1 MKKLIVLMLAVAI
14 CSIAYNQPAGNKK
27 MAVTTNSEA
36 AKKLYDQ
43 ATTAMEDVE
52 LGKFVKLSNEAL
64 REDPDF
70 FMANKNLA
78 TYHMYF
84 GNDQKFREYAGKAV
98 NCKSELSEG
107 EMLLKDALKRLL
119 DDREA
124 DVTDIGKKL
133 VEKYPQDINAYYSLN
148 MFQSVIKDYEGAV
161 KTLKSGLKI
170 AERPGPIYNMLGYT
184 YLSLNETENAA
195 AAFDKYIE
203 MEPDNPNTYDS
214 KGDYYMAVKDYTRAY
229 ESFMKAN
236 EIDSSWG
243 MGKALK
249 AKALSD
255 SLLKK

>member
-1 MKKLIVLMLAVAI
+1 
-14 CSIAYNQPAGNKK
+14 
-27 MAVTTNSEA
+27 
-36 AKKLYDQ
+36 
-43 ATTAMEDVE
+43 
-52 LGKFVKLSNEAL
+52 
-64 REDPDF
+64 
-70 FMANKNLA
+70 
-78 TYHMYF
+78 
-84 GNDQKFREYAGKAV
+84 
-98 NCKSELSEG
+98 
-107 EMLLKDALKRLL
+107 MLLKDALRRLL
-119 DDREA
+119 DNKEA

-170 AERPGPIYNMLGYT
+170 AERPGPVYNMLGYT
-184 YLSLNETENAA
+184 YLSLNDTENAA

-203 MEPDNPNTYDS
+203 MEPDNPTTYDS